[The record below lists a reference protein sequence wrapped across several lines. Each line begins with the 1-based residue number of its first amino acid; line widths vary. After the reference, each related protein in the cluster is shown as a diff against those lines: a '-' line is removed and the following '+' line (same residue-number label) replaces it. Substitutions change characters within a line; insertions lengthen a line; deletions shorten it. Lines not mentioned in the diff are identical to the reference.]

1 MPVGQASH
9 SCCLC
14 KSNGSVTCRRGMAE
28 TLVTLA
34 FLSALAMILS
44 PTFGRGKWL
53 ASLTALFCCIA
64 FVSTSLESI
73 QQSGGSVLV
82 IVVSMAILLQ
92 YRIRQGIS
100 MKYLNG
106 IGGSVIVLMLLSMY
120 PEGGIEESI
129 TEYSLI
135 SNAQELLIS
144 IAIGLLIAQ
153 LLVNSIV
160 SNQKTSFVMLGAIIL
175 LFAWGDLLDR
185 DILPI
190 IVYSCAAISFLPFL
204 EEKINDSI
212 GSGQGRSFSLG
223 FSTLVGIF
231 LIFAITYVSV
241 STVDRIGSGDGAIAV
256 SLWMT
261 LAASSIG
268 LIGMLLPLLG
278 FDSHPRPEAWGWRI
292 SLALSPM
299 FLTLQ
304 TDLSPH
310 ILLGITLAILISIS
324 APLVLEKN
332 HAKAV

>member
-1 MPVGQASH
+1 
-9 SCCLC
+9 
-14 KSNGSVTCRRGMAE
+14 MAE

-34 FLSALAMILS
+34 FLSAIAMILS
-44 PTFGRGKWL
+44 TIFDRGKWL

-64 FVSTSLESI
+64 FFTSPLESV

-92 YRIRQGIS
+92 YQIRHGIS

-106 IGGSVIVLMLLSMY
+106 MGGSVILLMLLAMY

-129 TEYSLI
+129 TEYSLY
-135 SNAQELLIS
+135 SNAQEFLIS
-144 IAIGLLIAQ
+144 ITIGLLTAQ
-153 LLVNSIV
+153 LLINSIAP
-160 SNQKTSFVMLGAIIL
+160 NKKASFVMLGVMII

-185 DILPI
+185 DILAI
-190 IVYSCAAISFLPFL
+190 IVYSCATISFLPFL
-204 EEKINDSI
+204 EEKINNKI
-212 GSGQGRSFSLG
+212 GSGQGRSTSLG
-223 FSTLVGIF
+223 VSILVGII

-241 STVDRIGSGDGAIAV
+241 STVDRIGSGNGAIAV

-278 FDSHPRPEAWGWRI
+278 YDSHPRPEAWGWRT

-299 FLTLQ
+299 VLTLQ
-304 TDLSPH
+304 TDLAPH
-310 ILLGITLAILISIS
+310 ILLGISLAILISIS

>member
-1 MPVGQASH
+1 
-9 SCCLC
+9 
-14 KSNGSVTCRRGMAE
+14 MAE

-34 FLSALAMILS
+34 FLSAMAMILS
-44 PTFGRGKWL
+44 TTFDRGKWL
-53 ASLTALFCCIA
+53 ASLAALFCCIA
-64 FVSTSLESI
+64 FFTSPLDSV

-92 YRIRQGIS
+92 YWIRQGLS

-106 IGGSVIVLMLLSMY
+106 MGGSVILLMLLAMY
-120 PEGGIEESI
+120 PEGGIKESV

-135 SNAQELLIS
+135 SNAQEFLIS
-144 IAIGLLIAQ
+144 ITIGLLIAQ
-153 LLVNSIV
+153 LLINSIAP
-160 SNQKTSFVMLGAIIL
+160 NQKASFVMLGAIII

-185 DILPI
+185 DILAI
-190 IVYSCAAISFLPFL
+190 IVYSCAMLSFLPFL
-204 EEKINDSI
+204 EDKINNRI
-212 GSGQGRSFSLG
+212 GSGQGRSTSLG
-223 FSTLVGIF
+223 VSILVGIV

-241 STVDRIGSGDGAIAV
+241 STVDRIGSGNGAIAV

-278 FDSHPRPEAWGWRI
+278 FDSHPRPEAWGWRT

-299 FLTLQ
+299 VLTLQ
-304 TDLSPH
+304 TDLAPH
-310 ILLGITLAILISIS
+310 ILLGISLAILISIS

>member
-1 MPVGQASH
+1 
-9 SCCLC
+9 
-14 KSNGSVTCRRGMAE
+14 MAE

-34 FLSALAMILS
+34 FLSAMAMILS
-44 PTFGRGKWL
+44 TTFDRGKWL
-53 ASLTALFCCIA
+53 ASLAALFCCIA
-64 FVSTSLESI
+64 FFTSPLGSV

-92 YRIRQGIS
+92 YWIRQGLS

-106 IGGSVIVLMLLSMY
+106 MGGSVILLMLLAMY
-120 PEGGIEESI
+120 PEGGIKESV

-135 SNAQELLIS
+135 SNAQEFLIS
-144 IAIGLLIAQ
+144 ITIGLLIAQ
-153 LLVNSIV
+153 LLINSIAP
-160 SNQKTSFVMLGAIIL
+160 NQKASFVMLGAIII

-185 DILPI
+185 DILAI
-190 IVYSCAAISFLPFL
+190 IVYSCAMLSFLPFL
-204 EEKINDSI
+204 EDKINNRI
-212 GSGQGRSFSLG
+212 GSGQGRSTSLG
-223 FSTLVGIF
+223 VSILVGIV

-241 STVDRIGSGDGAIAV
+241 STVDRIGSGNGAIAV

-278 FDSHPRPEAWGWRI
+278 FDSHPRPEAWGWRTSI
-292 SLALSPM
+292 ALSPM
-299 FLTLQ
+299 VLTLQ
-304 TDLSPH
+304 TDLAPH
-310 ILLGITLAILISIS
+310 ILLGISLAILISIS